1 MNTTVEQLQ
10 RESKAMIHLL
20 KKLEKEEKELYVQN
34 QILAREALTNGYT
47 IESVLK
53 SQPKQVLP
61 KKRKS
66 STLKKRDDTLTTT
79 EKEWH
84 FEVP

>member
-20 KKLEKEEKELYVQN
+20 KKLEKEEKELSLQN

-79 EKEWH
+79 EKE
-84 FEVP
+84 

>member
-61 KKRKS
+61 KKGKS

-79 EKEWH
+79 EKE
-84 FEVP
+84 

>member
-79 EKEWH
+79 EKE
-84 FEVP
+84 

>member
-20 KKLEKEEKELYVQN
+20 KKLEKEEKELCLQN

-79 EKEWH
+79 EKE
-84 FEVP
+84 

>member
-66 STLKKRDDTLTTT
+66 STLKKRDDALTTT
-79 EKEWH
+79 EKE
-84 FEVP
+84 